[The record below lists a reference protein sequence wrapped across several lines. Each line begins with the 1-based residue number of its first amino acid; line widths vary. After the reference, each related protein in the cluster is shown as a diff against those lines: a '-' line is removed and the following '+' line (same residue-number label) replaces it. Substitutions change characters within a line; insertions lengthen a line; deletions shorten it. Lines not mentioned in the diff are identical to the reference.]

1 MYNLTRSTKVTVRS
15 KDTMKWN
22 TEACSLSHRAD
33 FNLKL
38 QSVKVFYG
46 TAVKQSKGNQGIF
59 KYTLSSGAVLIT
71 K

>member
-1 MYNLTRSTKVTVRS
+1 
-15 KDTMKWN
+15 MKWN
-22 TEACSLSHRAD
+22 TEACSLSQRAD

-46 TAVKQSKGNQGIF
+46 TAVKQSKSNQGIF